1 MNERLARL
9 LKLHGLFCAPAD
21 DGEGAAGG
29 GGADGEQEEPVEPG
43 DGGDEGKDG
52 PAGTGEDTEGDDDDS
67 DAEGDEVSI
76 TIGDEKS
83 EDDADDLPDDATP
96 EQRRSLLKDL
106 RKKLKLSSAETKQLR
121 RELQEV
127 KSTTTKA
134 ATVEVGEEPTLPEF
148 ADAEQIAQF
157 KQDWSAWSARKQQ
170 ADAQQRERQQAEEQA
185 KTAWQTTLTAYQ
197 KAGTELKVRD
207 FSEAE
212 DAARDVLS
220 VMQQGIILQAFD
232 AKVSAQMVYAL
243 GKSPKRLAEL
253 AAIKDPVKFAVAIT
267 ELKAEMKVTQ
277 RKAAPAP
284 ERKLSSGAVGAGG
297 VVDNQLERL
306 RAAAEKSGDYTQ
318 VNAYKRQQRE
328 KQRAAG

>member
-21 DGEGAAGG
+21 DGEGAGGG
-29 GGADGEQEEPVEPG
+29 GGAGAEEDDAGPDEGGDGAAAAEEDADADGE
-43 DGGDEGKDG
+43 K
-52 PAGTGEDTEGDDDDS
+52 EDP
-67 DAEGDEVSI
+67 DAEGEEVSI

-297 VVDNQLERL
+297 AVDSQLERL